1 MVVFDL
7 DGLLWSPE
15 LYQMDMPLRKVP
27 ASGGVSS
34 VVVDSYGYELSLY
47 AGARRALAELHF
59 LPRFEGTHVAYASR
73 THQKKDAT
81 RAFEWI
87 SVSANEAAEGK
98 DDGGDAS
105 TATMA
110 EIASHVQIRSG
121 SKQAHFHALSEA
133 SGVRFEDMLFLDNER
148 WNITEVSKL
157 GVLSVYCP
165 NGLTAHEWERA
176 LKEWAKRAKRRAS
189 AVR

>member
-81 RAFEWI
+81 RAFECCEG
-87 SVSANEAAEGK
+87 SDMSMSSCEPFGAECMRRG
-98 DDGGDAS
+98 
-105 TATMA
+105 
-110 EIASHVQIRSG
+110 RP
-121 SKQAHFHALSEA
+121 
-133 SGVRFEDMLFLDNER
+133 
-148 WNITEVSKL
+148 L
-157 GVLSVYCP
+157 G
-165 NGLTAHEWERA
+165 T
-176 LKEWAKRAKRRAS
+176 
-189 AVR
+189 